1 MSRANPF
8 EDMEDFVPEA
18 KQKPV
23 EPAAI
28 DQIARDSG
36 FISRQAATPAPVG
49 PARPLRRRYT
59 TGRNQQMNVKAT
71 PETIARFYRLA
82 DEHSYYELDL
92 PRMRKGKL
100 GAVLFGLYAQPQD
113 YPPALW
119 LPRAI

>member
-18 KQKPV
+18 RPKPV

-28 DQIARDSG
+28 EQIARDSG
-36 FISRQAATPAPVG
+36 FISRQATAPTPAEPVRL
-49 PARPLRRRYT
+49 ARRHYT

-82 DEHSYYELDL
+82 DERREVLGELLEAALDAL
-92 PRMRKGKL
+92 EQQSRP
-100 GAVLFGLYAQPQD
+100 A
-113 YPPALW
+113 PPTSTK
-119 LPRAI
+119 

>member
-18 KQKPV
+18 KPKPV

-36 FISRQAATPAPVG
+36 FISRQAATPAPLG
-49 PARPLRRRYT
+49 PARPQRRRYT
-59 TGRNQQMNVKAT
+59 TGRNQQLNLKAT

-82 DEHSYYELDL
+82 DERREVLGELLESALDAL
-92 PRMRKGKL
+92 EQQSRST
-100 GAVLFGLYAQPQD
+100 
-113 YPPALW
+113 PPTSAK
-119 LPRAI
+119 